1 MKLSQYNKPKYQFK
15 RKSVNDDLDQ
25 EDYSEENQ
33 LGYFVSSHQ
42 MCNYTVPID
51 GSFREPAYYRG
62 VIQMLMN
69 ASEHDT
75 VAFLI
80 NSPGGA
86 LSGLLSLLEAIN
98 MTEANTVALLVGNA
112 SSAASMFALHCNE
125 VYVGDNSTLLCHNI
139 SYGTGGKGSDVL
151 AHVQHT
157 SNAANKL
164 LRKTYKYF
172 LNEKEIEDM
181 LNGKEIYMEAEEII
195 ERLQKRE
202 ELKQAEIEAE
212 EKQQQLLVEEPKPKR
227 KGK

>member
-1 MKLSQYNKPKYQFK
+1 MKLNQYLENNKTFK
-15 RKSVNDDLDQ
+15 HKPSNEDLEQ

-42 MCNYTVPID
+42 ICNYTVPID

-62 VIQMLMN
+62 VIQMLMG
-69 ASEHDT
+69 ASQHDT

-112 SSAASMFALHCNE
+112 SSAASIFALHCNE

-151 AHVQHT
+151 AHVQHI
-157 SNAANKL
+157 SNSASKL

-172 LNEKEIEDM
+172 LNDKEIDDM

-195 ERLQKRE
+195 DRLQKRE
-202 ELKQAEIEAE
+202 ELRDKE
-212 EKQQQLLVEEPKPKR
+212 QLLLQEQEQKAQEPKPKR